1 MAFKVKDVYR
11 ENPLSTVPGG
21 YTVVVEQW
29 SGRML
34 EYDKVKNPAA
44 YIRKLLKDPLNKTA
58 YVKE

>member
-11 ENPLSTVPGG
+11 ENPLSTEPGG
-21 YTVVVEQW
+21 YTVIVEQH

-44 YIRKLLKDPLNKTA
+44 YIRTLLKDPLNKTA